1 MVRLVLSAGPSGAS
15 DWVGNQD
22 VYDTAGGIIS
32 LWIVASSDHSVRMTL
47 LLEGLGDTILINRVT
62 YRSAD

>member
-15 DWVGNQD
+15 EGSFPSGLV
-22 VYDTAGGIIS
+22 
-32 LWIVASSDHSVRMTL
+32 VASSDHSVRMTL
-47 LLEGLGDTILINRVT
+47 LLEGLGDTIPINRVT